1 MFMVVV
7 VHTAAYS
14 PQLGLGFNLPHA
26 ISRAAIIC
34 DPVFFMLSGFFAL
47 RPLKCSLKEY
57 YLKKVSSIVLPI
69 VLYSVV
75 LYLYNS
81 WQDLSFGGYLSYAA
95 SIFFGGWWFIP
106 ALIPLLILAP
116 FLHVALE
123 GLDDRWILRLAKLLA
138 IVYAWGV
145 LFHILE
151 FAAVQIERPGLVNL
165 LTMVSACI
173 PKVLIA
179 SYFPVFCLGYFYRR
193 LSGILTQVQKTR
205 LSIAAIVSIVACFF
219 LAGIG
224 VGGDDPDQIWV
235 IAAFC
240 LFFLFERVRVPE
252 GVASKVV
259 VWVAKRS
266 YSIYL
271 FQYTTIAIV
280 GGILYT
286 GMAFGDVSTFPLI
299 LQLAIWALYAIGS
312 YCLALVIASVLDPIL
327 LTNVQRL
334 FNSVFLKKPD
344 RSETGEIAKTV

>member
-1 MFMVVV
+1 MVVV

-106 ALIPLLILAP
+106 SLIPLLILAP

-173 PKVLIA
+173 P
-179 SYFPVFCLGYFYRR
+179 
-193 LSGILTQVQKTR
+193 
-205 LSIAAIVSIVACFF
+205 
-219 LAGIG
+219 
-224 VGGDDPDQIWV
+224 
-235 IAAFC
+235 
-240 LFFLFERVRVPE
+240 
-252 GVASKVV
+252 
-259 VWVAKRS
+259 
-266 YSIYL
+266 
-271 FQYTTIAIV
+271 
-280 GGILYT
+280 
-286 GMAFGDVSTFPLI
+286 
-299 LQLAIWALYAIGS
+299 
-312 YCLALVIASVLDPIL
+312 
-327 LTNVQRL
+327 
-334 FNSVFLKKPD
+334 
-344 RSETGEIAKTV
+344 

>member
-1 MFMVVV
+1 M
-7 VHTAAYS
+7 
-14 PQLGLGFNLPHA
+14 
-26 ISRAAIIC
+26 
-34 DPVFFMLSGFFAL
+34 
-47 RPLKCSLKEY
+47 
-57 YLKKVSSIVLPI
+57 
-69 VLYSVV
+69 
-75 LYLYNS
+75 
-81 WQDLSFGGYLSYAA
+81 
-95 SIFFGGWWFIP
+95 
-106 ALIPLLILAP
+106 
-116 FLHVALE
+116 
-123 GLDDRWILRLAKLLA
+123 
-138 IVYAWGV
+138 
-145 LFHILE
+145 
-151 FAAVQIERPGLVNL
+151 
-165 LTMVSACI
+165 
-173 PKVLIA
+173 IA

-193 LSGILTQVQKTR
+193 LSGILAQVQKTR
-205 LSIAAIVSIVACFF
+205 LSIAAIVSIVACFL

-224 VGGDDPDQIWV
+224 VEGDDPDQIWV

-271 FQYTTIAIV
+271 FQYTTIAIM

-286 GMAFGDVSTFPLI
+286 GVAFGDVSTFPLI